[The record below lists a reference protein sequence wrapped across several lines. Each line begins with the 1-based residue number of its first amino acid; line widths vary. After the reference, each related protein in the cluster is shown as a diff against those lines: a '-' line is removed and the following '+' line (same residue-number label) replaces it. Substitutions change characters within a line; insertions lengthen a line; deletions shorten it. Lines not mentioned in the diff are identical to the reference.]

1 MIKEIFAGVTVNR
14 KSSFAEDVS
23 DEDQDEED
31 ENRRRPR
38 TTQATRVSKRG
49 RVLKQRL
56 LSE

>member
-1 MIKEIFAGVTVNR
+1 MTK
-14 KSSFAEDVS
+14 KSSLAEVFS
-23 DEDQDEED
+23 DDDDDDDDDQVED

>member
-1 MIKEIFAGVTVNR
+1 MTK
-14 KSSFAEDVS
+14 KSSLADVFS
-23 DEDQDEED
+23 DDDDDDDDQVED